1 MKNSL
6 ETRLGIFFALAMC
19 AAVLLIETIGGANF
33 FRKGY
38 QITAYF
44 RGIQD
49 LKTGDPVKLA
59 GVRIGSVSKID
70 LTNDVVEVSMKIDQG
85 RTLRTTTKARVKF
98 AGLMG
103 QNFVDLDFGTPDG
116 IPIDPAIG
124 GTLQTVEQPDFN
136 VLMARMENVAKGVED
151 MTKSFSGDSLNSVLG
166 PMADFMRDNSP
177 KIGAILGDMQVVS
190 EQIAVGRG
198 SVGRMVM
205 DEALY
210 DEAVGAVTSI
220 SKSMDKV
227 DGMLTDMADIMTFAR
242 TTMGE
247 IEEGKGTMGM
257 LLQDEALYDET
268 TAAMTNLREIME
280 KMNLG
285 KGTVGNLINE
295 ADFLST
301 LTLTLQKVEKATD
314 SLEDQGP
321 LSIIGMAFG
330 KLVKF

>member
-151 MTKSFSGDSLNSVLG
+151 MTKSFSGDSLQNVLG

-177 KIGAILGDMQVVS
+177 KLGAILGNMQIVS
-190 EQIAVGRG
+190 GQIAAGKG
-198 SVGRMVM
+198 SVGKMVM
-205 DEALY
+205 DDTLY
-210 DEAVGAVTSI
+210 DEAVTAVSAI
-220 SKSMDKV
+220 SQSSVKI
-227 DGMLTDMADIMTFAR
+227 DGMLTDMGDIMASAKN
-242 TTMGE
+242 TMGE
-247 IEEGKGTMGM
+247 IEAGRGTMGK
-257 LLQDEALYDET
+257 LLKDEALYREST
-268 TAAMTNLREIME
+268 TAMVNLKEILE
-280 KMNLG
+280 KMNRGQGSIG
-285 KGTVGNLINE
+285 KLINE
-295 ADFLST
+295 EDFLST
-301 LTLTLQKVEKATD
+301 LKLTLQKVEKATD

-321 LSIIGMAFG
+321 LSVIGLAIGSLF
-330 KLVKF
+330 

>member
-19 AAVLLIETIGGANF
+19 TAVLLIETIGGANF

-49 LKTGDPVKLA
+49 LKVGDPVKLA
-59 GVRIGSVSKID
+59 GVRVGSVSRVD
-70 LTNDVVEVSMKIDQG
+70 LTNDVVAVSMKIDQG
-85 RTLRTTTKARVKF
+85 RTIRTTTKARVKF

-151 MTKSFSGDSLNSVLG
+151 MTKSFSGDSLQNVLG

-177 KIGAILGDMQVVS
+177 KLGAILGNMQIVS
-190 EQIAVGRG
+190 GQIAAGKG
-198 SVGRMVM
+198 SVGKMVM
-205 DEALY
+205 DDTLY
-210 DEAVGAVTSI
+210 DEAVTAVSAI
-220 SKSMDKV
+220 SQSSVKI
-227 DGMLTDMADIMTFAR
+227 DGMLTDMGDIMASAKN
-242 TTMGE
+242 TMGE
-247 IEEGKGTMGM
+247 IEAGRGTMGK
-257 LLQDEALYDET
+257 LLKDEALYREST
-268 TAAMTNLREIME
+268 TAMVNLKEILE
-280 KMNLG
+280 KMNRGQGSIG
-285 KGTVGNLINE
+285 KLINE
-295 ADFLST
+295 EDFLST
-301 LTLTLQKVEKATD
+301 LKLTLQKVEKATD

-321 LSIIGMAFG
+321 LSVIGLAVGSLF
-330 KLVKF
+330 

>member
-44 RGIQD
+44 RAVQD
-49 LKTGDPVKLA
+49 LKVGDPVKLA
-59 GVRIGSVSKID
+59 GVRVGSVSGVD
-70 LTNDVVEVSMKIDQG
+70 LTNDVVAVSMKIDQG
-85 RTLRTTTKARVKF
+85 RTIRTTTKARVKF

-151 MTKSFSGDSLNSVLG
+151 MTKSFSGDSLNNVLG
-166 PMADFMRDNSP
+166 PMADFMRENSP
-177 KIGAILGDMQVVS
+177 KLGVILGNMQIVS
-190 EQIAVGRG
+190 EQIAQGKG
-198 SVGRMVM
+198 SVGKMVM
-205 DEALY
+205 DETLY
-210 DEAVGAVTSI
+210 SEAVEAVTSI
-220 SKSMDKV
+220 SDSSTKIN
-227 DGMLTDMADIMTFAR
+227 GMLTDMTDIMATAKR
-242 TTMGE
+242 TMGDVQA
-247 IEEGKGTMGM
+247 GRGTMG
-257 LLQDEALYDET
+257 LLLKDEALYLEST
-268 TAAMTNLREIME
+268 TAMVNLKEILE
-280 KMNLG
+280 KMNRGQGSIGQL
-285 KGTVGNLINE
+285 VNE
-295 ADFLST
+295 EEFLSI
-301 LTLTLQKVEKATD
+301 LKLTLQKVEKATD

-321 LSIIGMAFG
+321 LSVIGLAFG
-330 KLVKF
+330 SLIKL

>member
-38 QITAYF
+38 PVTAYF
-44 RGIQD
+44 RAVQD
-49 LKTGDPVKLA
+49 LKVGDPVKLA
-59 GVRIGSVSKID
+59 GVRIGSVTDVD
-70 LTNDVVEVSMKIDQG
+70 LTNDVVSVAMKIDRG
-85 RTLRTTTKARVKF
+85 RTVRTTTKARIKF

-151 MTKSFSGDSLNSVLG
+151 MTKTFSGDSLQNVLG

-177 KIGAILGDMQVVS
+177 KLGAILGNMQVVS
-190 EQIAVGRG
+190 GQIARGNG
-198 SVGRMVM
+198 SVGKMVM
-205 DEALY
+205 DETLY
-210 DEAVGAVTSI
+210 NEAVSAVSAI
-220 SKSMDKV
+220 SESSGKI
-227 DGMLTDMADIMTFAR
+227 DGMLNDMGDIMASAK
-242 TTMGE
+242 TTMSELEAGR
-247 IEEGKGTMGM
+247 GTMGK
-257 LLQDEALYDET
+257 LLKDEALYREST
-268 TAAMTNLREIME
+268 TAMVNLKEILE
-280 KMNLG
+280 KMNRGQGSVG
-285 KGTVGNLINE
+285 KLINDE
-295 ADFLST
+295 NFLST
-301 LTLTLQKVEKATD
+301 LKMTLQKVEKATD

-321 LSIIGMAFG
+321 LSVIGMAIGSLF
-330 KLVKF
+330 